1 MSRLD
6 PFGLTPL
13 GLGRLES
20 KVAVV
25 TGGAM
30 GNGWGISKVF
40 CREGAQVV
48 MLDVSDRV
56 FEAARNFV
64 GQGYKASAHQVD
76 ITDYDGV
83 KRVVDER
90 AGTFGRID
98 ILVNNAG
105 IAKLIPFLEMTDEVR
120 DLHFN
125 VNINGAWNCTKAVL
139 PFMVEKNYGRIVNI
153 SSVTGPI
160 VADTGETAYAITKS
174 ALWGF
179 TKALAME
186 VVRNNITVNAI
197 CPGMIDTPMVR
208 NGVAEF
214 MPDDPQAV
222 IDILASGIPMK
233 RLGSPVDVGELAAF
247 LASDAAGYI
256 TGQPF
261 VIDGGSTLPESALS
275 VAE

>member
-1 MSRLD
+1 MGMLD
-6 PFGLTPL
+6 N
-13 GLGRLES
+13 

-25 TGGAM
+25 SGAAM
-30 GNGWGISKVF
+30 GNGWGIAKVF
-40 CREGAQVV
+40 GREGAHVA
-48 MLDVSDRV
+48 MLDVNDKV
-56 FEAARNFV
+56 FEAAKDFE
-64 GQGYKASAHQVD
+64 GQGYRVSAHQVD
-76 ITDYDGV
+76 ITDLAGV
-83 KRVVDER
+83 KKAVDEV
-90 AGTFGRID
+90 AKKLGKID

-105 IAKLIPFLEMTDEVR
+105 VAKLVPFLEMTDEIR

-139 PFMVEKNYGRIVNI
+139 PYMVDKNYGRIINI

-186 VVRNNITVNAI
+186 VVGNNITVNAI

-208 NGVAEF
+208 NAIAQM
-214 MPDDPQAV
+214 MPDDPQSV
-222 IDILASGIPMK
+222 IDIMASAIPTK
-233 RLGSPVDVGELAAF
+233 KLGKPEDIGEMAAF
-247 LASDAAGYI
+247 LASDRASYI

-261 VIDGGSTLPESALS
+261 VVDGGSTLPESALS
-275 VAE
+275 VME

>member
-1 MSRLD
+1 MGMLD
-6 PFGLTPL
+6 D
-13 GLGRLES
+13 R
-20 KVAVV
+20 VAVV
-25 TGGAM
+25 SRAAM
-30 GNGWGISKVF
+30 GNGWGITKVF
-40 CREGAQVV
+40 GREGAHVA
-48 MLDVSDRV
+48 MLDVSDEV
-56 FEAARNFV
+56 SEAA
-64 GQGYKASAHQVD
+64 KAFEGEGLRVSAYEVD
-76 ITDYDGV
+76 ITDLGAV
-83 KRVVDER
+83 KEAVNDLARQQ
-90 AGTFGRID
+90 GKID

-105 IAKLIPFLEMTDEVR
+105 IAKLIPFLEMTDEIR

-139 PFMVEKNYGRIVNI
+139 PFMVDRNYGRVVNI

-186 VVRNNITVNAI
+186 VVGNNITVNAI

-208 NGVAEF
+208 KGVEEV
-214 MPDDPQAV
+214 MPDDPQAI
-222 IDILASGIPMK
+222 IDVLASGIPMK
-233 RLGSPVDVGELAAF
+233 KLGTPEDIGELAAF
-247 LASDAAGYI
+247 LASDRANYI

-275 VAE
+275 VME

>member
-1 MSRLD
+1 M
-6 PFGLTPL
+6 
-13 GLGRLES
+13 GRLEK

-25 TGGAM
+25 TGAAM

-40 CREGAQVV
+40 GREGAHVV
-48 MLDVSDRV
+48 MLDVSEKV
-56 FEAARNFV
+56 FEAAGEF
-64 GQGYKASAHQVD
+64 GEQGYTVTPCKVDVTDFGEVKKAVEAA
-76 ITDYDGV
+76 
-83 KRVVDER
+83 
-90 AGTFGRID
+90 AGKLGKID

-105 IAKLIPFLEMTDEVR
+105 IAKLVPFLEMSDEIR
-120 DLHFN
+120 DLHFH

-153 SSVTGPI
+153 SSVTGPM

-208 NGVAEF
+208 NGVAEI
-214 MPDDPQAV
+214 MPDDPQAI
-222 IDILASGIPMK
+222 IDVLASGIPMK
-233 RLGSPVDVGELAAF
+233 RLGTPEDIGELAAF
-247 LASDAAGYI
+247 LASDAASYI

-261 VIDGGSTLPESALS
+261 VIDGGSTLPESPLS
-275 VAE
+275 VAD

>member
-1 MSRLD
+1 M
-6 PFGLTPL
+6 
-13 GLGRLES
+13 GRLED

-25 TGGAM
+25 TGAAM
-30 GNGWGISKVF
+30 GNGWGITKVF
-40 CREGAQVV
+40 GREGAHVA
-48 MLDVSDRV
+48 MLDVSDEV
-56 FEAARNFV
+56 SGAAKEFE
-64 GQGYKASAHQVD
+64 GQGYKVSVCKVD
-76 ITDYDGV
+76 ITDFNAV
-83 KRVVDER
+83 KKAVDEVAR
-90 AGTFGRID
+90 KLGKID

-105 IAKLIPFLEMTDEVR
+105 IAKLVPFLEMTDEIR
-120 DLHFN
+120 DLHFD
-125 VNINGAWNCTKAVL
+125 VNINGAWNCTKAAL

-160 VADTGETAYAITKS
+160 VTDTGQTAYAITKS

-208 NGVAEF
+208 NGIAEF
-214 MPDDPQAV
+214 MPDDPQSV

-233 RLGSPVDVGELAAF
+233 KLGTPEDIGEMAAF

-261 VIDGGSTLPESALS
+261 VVDGGSTLPESALS
-275 VAE
+275 VMD

>member
-1 MSRLD
+1 MGRLD
-6 PFGLTPL
+6 D
-13 GLGRLES
+13 R
-20 KVAVV
+20 VAVV

-40 CREGAQVV
+40 GREGAHVI
-48 MLDVSDRV
+48 MLDVSDKV
-56 FEAARNFV
+56 FEAAKDFE
-64 GQGYKASAHQVD
+64 GQGYKASAHKVD
-76 ITDYDGV
+76 ITDYEGV
-83 KRVVDER
+83 KKVVDE
-90 AGTFGRID
+90 AAKKFGKID

-105 IAKLIPFLEMTDEVR
+105 IAKLIPFLEMSDEIR

-139 PFMVEKNYGRIVNI
+139 PFMVDKNYGRIINI

-208 NGVAEF
+208 NGVAEY
-214 MPDDPQAV
+214 MPDDPQAI

-233 RLGSPVDVGELAAF
+233 KLGTPEDIGEMAAF
-247 LASDAAGYI
+247 LASDAASYI

-261 VIDGGSTLPESALS
+261 VVDGGSTLPESALS
-275 VAE
+275 VME

>member
-1 MSRLD
+1 M
-6 PFGLTPL
+6 
-13 GLGRLES
+13 GRLENR
-20 KVAVV
+20 VAVV
-25 TGGAM
+25 TGAAM

-40 CREGAQVV
+40 GREGAHVA
-48 MLDVSDRV
+48 MLDVSDKV
-56 FEAARNFV
+56 FEAAKEFE
-64 GQGYKASAHQVD
+64 GQGYSASAHKVD
-76 ITDYDGV
+76 VTDFDGV
-83 KRVVDER
+83 KKAVDEV
-90 AGTFGRID
+90 AKKLGKID

-105 IAKLIPFLEMTDEVR
+105 IAKFIPFLEMTDEIR

-139 PFMVEKNYGRIVNI
+139 PFMVEKNYGKIVNI

-186 VVRNNITVNAI
+186 VVGNNITVNAI

-208 NGVAEF
+208 NGIAEI
-214 MPDDPQAV
+214 MPDNPQAI
-222 IDILASGIPMK
+222 IDVLASGIPMK
-233 RLGSPVDVGELAAF
+233 RLGTPEDIGELAAF
-247 LASDAAGYI
+247 LASDAANYI

-261 VIDGGSTLPESALS
+261 VIDGGSTLPETHLG
-275 VAE
+275 

>member
-1 MSRLD
+1 MGILD
-6 PFGLTPL
+6 N
-13 GLGRLES
+13 

-25 TGGAM
+25 SGAAM
-30 GNGWGISKVF
+30 GNGWGITKVF
-40 CREGAQVV
+40 GREGAHVA
-48 MLDVSDRV
+48 MLDVSDEV
-56 FEAARNFV
+56 FEAAKAFEGEGLRV
-64 GQGYKASAHQVD
+64 SAYKVD
-76 ITDYDGV
+76 ITDLGAV
-83 KRVVDER
+83 KEAVGDL
-90 AGTFGRID
+90 AKQQGQID

-105 IAKLIPFLEMTDEVR
+105 VAKLIPFLEMTDEIR

-139 PFMVEKNYGRIVNI
+139 PFMVDRNYGRIVNI

-186 VVRNNITVNAI
+186 VVGNNITVNAI

-208 NGVAEF
+208 NGVAEI
-214 MPDDPQAV
+214 MPDDPQAIMDV
-222 IDILASGIPMK
+222 LASGVPMK
-233 RLGSPVDVGELAAF
+233 RLGTPEDIGELAAF
-247 LASDAAGYI
+247 LASDRASYI

-275 VAE
+275 VAD